1 MARSFLVFCVVIQLH
16 TILMHH
22 VSFSLMLHF
31 FGTFS
36 STFYVCEHSKI
47 SKIVFLFLISLHF
60 GTELVCSLCIGSSLS
75 EHSKNSLF
83 LFDTFSYW
91 QPVFASSRKL
101 LKFKHFLRFYIKVP
115 KYIRNII
122 LRFRKKTIESSK
134 KGGNVYQVIRCMVYL
149 KIKK

>member
-16 TILMHH
+16 TILIASCF
-22 VSFSLMLHF
+22 VFANV
-31 FGTFS
+31 TFS
-36 STFYVCEHSKI
+36 WHLFEHFLCVWALKTL
-47 SKIVFLFLISLHF
+47 KNRLLFLISLHF
-60 GTELVCSLCIGSSLS
+60 GTESVCSLCIGSSLS